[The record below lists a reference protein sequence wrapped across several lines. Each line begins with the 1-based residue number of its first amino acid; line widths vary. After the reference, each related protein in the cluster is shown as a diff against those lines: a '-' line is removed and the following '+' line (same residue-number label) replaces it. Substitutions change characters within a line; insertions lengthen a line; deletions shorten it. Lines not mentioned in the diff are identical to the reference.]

1 LIENPIIETM
11 LLHDQQS
18 LLGLRMKPTAS
29 ELRSTANY
37 EDALDSLHA
46 MMKQDRSYKTR
57 DYLGRR
63 RKRSPDNLS
72 PDEAVDAAC
81 REKMI
86 EWSYRVSDHFN
97 VSREIVAVS
106 SSFLDRFIDKCCC
119 DRTAFKLASM
129 ASLYIA
135 TKILN
140 SKQISLASLAEL
152 SRGEFSMEHLAEME
166 RIILES
172 LEWKMSPPTVQAF
185 IEQLCPLLPVMDENL
200 VDSVID
206 HAFFY
211 AELCIYDYSFVTQD
225 RFWIAIACIA
235 NALQGIE
242 DAYIAEGLQQ
252 EFLSSASKF
261 LPVNVD
267 PVSLEKLQARLW
279 YLYSCSAE
287 SQFEVQQVHLCD
299 SQALKQVA
307 DDDSSC
313 FTRSPVS
320 VASTWRQH

>member
-1 LIENPIIETM
+1 M

-18 LLGLRMKPTAS
+18 LLGLRMKPLAS
-29 ELRSTANY
+29 ELRSITNY
-37 EDALDSLHA
+37 EDALDSLQA
-46 MMKQDRSYKTR
+46 MMKQDCSYRTR

-129 ASLYIA
+129 TSLYVA

-166 RIILES
+166 RIILQS
-172 LEWKMSPPTVQAF
+172 LDWKMSPPTVQAF
-185 IEQLCPLLPVMDENL
+185 IEQLRPLLPVMDEHL

-211 AELCIYDYSFVTQD
+211 AELCVYDYSFVTQD
-225 RFWIAIACIA
+225 RFWIAIACIS

-242 DAYIAEGLQQ
+242 DAYTAESLHQ
-252 EFLSSASKF
+252 EFLSIVDNC
-261 LPVNVD
+261 LPVHID
-267 PVSLEKLQARLW
+267 PLSLEKLQARLW
-279 YLYSCSAE
+279 YLYSCSAQ
-287 SQFEVQQVHLCD
+287 SQFEAQPVHLCD
-299 SQALKQVA
+299 SHAPKQVSE
-307 DDDSSC
+307 DESSC

-320 VASTWRQH
+320 VVSMWRQH